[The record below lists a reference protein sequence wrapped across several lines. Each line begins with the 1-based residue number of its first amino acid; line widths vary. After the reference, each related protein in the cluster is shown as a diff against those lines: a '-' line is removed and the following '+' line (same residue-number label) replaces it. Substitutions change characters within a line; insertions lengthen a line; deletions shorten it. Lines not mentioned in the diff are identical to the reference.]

1 MPYQTAITVKTTL
14 DRIWKH
20 DYVLPAI
27 QREFV
32 WNPEQ
37 ICKLFDS
44 LMQGFP
50 VGSFLFWNIDP
61 ATSKNFRFFDFSREY
76 HQRDNPHCP
85 PLGKAPDGPVTAV
98 LDGQQRLT
106 ALNVGLRGSLAV
118 KEPNKWWNN
127 PKAFPVK
134 KLYLDLLHEPLP
146 DEEGAIYRFEF
157 LADERAAA
165 LTSGEFWF
173 PVSRIFGM
181 AEPSEPMVYLAEQ
194 GLGNTACA
202 VKSLFRLQA
211 MVHTAL
217 VISYY
222 EEESQD
228 IEKVLNIF
236 IRTNSGGTV
245 LSYSDLLLSIAT
257 AQWEQRDARSEIN
270 TLVDALNVTGLGFNF
285 SKDFV
290 LKAGLMLSDIA
301 SVGFKVENF
310 DRNNMKKLESN
321 WPQVAET
328 LRLTARL
335 IASFGLS
342 RDTIT
347 ADSALLPV
355 AYYLHARRCD
365 DGYLTSKAEVED
377 RKTVKHWL
385 IRSLIKPGI
394 WGSGLD
400 VLLNSLREAI
410 RCTSGKF
417 PDESLEREMR
427 GRGKSLT
434 FTNEEVEE
442 LADMKYGSR
451 DLFGLLTLLFP
462 FVDTR
467 NQFHIDHVFPSAAF
481 HTRKLKQLGLP
492 EDEIARLQDSKDRL
506 PNLQLLQGPDNQSK
520 NDQMPAEWI
529 AETYEKDDDRNE
541 YISRHMLDG
550 IMTDLTGFETFYK
563 SRRKR
568 LLERIVEVL
577 NRPTD
582 TLVPTVIGPAQTAV
596 IRERKTAIKKDS
608 PTIHVIDLSRVGAT
622 GKRKAAIDTLR
633 QGMTIAELKGVL
645 ETRGLKGYAGW
656 VLKTA
661 LAANAIRVA

>member
-1 MPYQTAITVKTTL
+1 MPYQTPITIRTTL
-14 DRIWKH
+14 DRVWKH

-50 VGSFLFWNIDP
+50 VGSFLFWKIE
-61 ATSKNFRFFDFSREY
+61 SKTAKTFRFFDFSREY

-85 PLGKAPDGPVTAV
+85 PLGNAPDGPITAV

-118 KEPNKWWNN
+118 KEPHKWWNS

-134 KLYLDLLHEPLP
+134 RLYLDLLHDLVP
-146 DEEGAIYRFEF
+146 DEEGTIYRFEF
-157 LADERAAA
+157 LTEERATAKA
-165 LTSGEFWF
+165 EGEYWF
-173 PVSRIFGM
+173 PVHKVYDM
-181 AEPSEPMVYLAEQ
+181 EEPADPMMYLAQ
-194 GLGNTACA
+194 VGLGNTPAA
-202 VKSLFRLQA
+202 VKALHRLQS
-211 MVHTAL
+211 MVHNSS
-217 VISYY
+217 VVSYY

-257 AQWEQRDARSEIN
+257 AQWEDLDARSEIN
-270 TLVDALNVTGLGFNF
+270 NLVDTLNATGLGFNF

-290 LKAGLMLSDIA
+290 LKAGLMLSDIS

-310 DRNNMKKLESN
+310 NHANMKKLQDTWST
-321 WPQVAET
+321 VAES

-335 IASFGLS
+335 VASFGLS

-355 AYYLHARRCD
+355 AYYLHARHYD
-365 DGYLTSKAEVED
+365 EAYLTSKKSADD
-377 RKTVKHWL
+377 RKIVKQWL
-385 IRSLIKPGI
+385 IRSLIKSGV

-400 VLLNSLREAI
+400 VLLTALRTVIGGSEGA
-410 RCTSGKF
+410 F
-417 PDESLEREMR
+417 PDEAVEREMR
-427 GRGKSLT
+427 GRGKSLV
-434 FTNEEVEE
+434 FTEEEIEE
-442 LADMKYGSR
+442 LLDMRYGSR

-467 NQFHIDHVFPSAAF
+467 NQFHIDHVFPTAEF
-481 HTRKLKQLGLP
+481 HARKLKKAGFVDAKI
-492 EDEIARLQDSKDRL
+492 EKLQELKDRL
-506 PNLQLLQGPDNQSK
+506 PNLQLLQGADNQSK

-529 AETYEKDDDRNE
+529 EATFKTKQERQD
-541 YISRHMLDG
+541 YIERYLLDG
-550 IMTDLTGFETFYK
+550 VMTDLGGFEAFYDA
-563 SRRKR
+563 RRNR
-568 LLERIVEVL
+568 LKEKIGEVL
-577 NRPTD
+577 
-582 TLVPTVIGPAQTAV
+582 IQ
-596 IRERKTAIKKDS
+596 
-608 PTIHVIDLSRVGAT
+608 
-622 GKRKAAIDTLR
+622 
-633 QGMTIAELKGVL
+633 KGDPPPL
-645 ETRGLKGYAGW
+645 AGW
-656 VLKTA
+656 Q
-661 LAANAIRVA
+661 

>member
-1 MPYQTAITVKTTL
+1 MYHAHMSYQTAITVKTTL

-50 VGSFLFWNIDP
+50 VGSFLFWKIEP
-61 ATSKNFRFFDFSREY
+61 ATAKTFCFFDFSREY

-134 KLYLDLLHEPLP
+134 KLYLDLLHDPIP

-157 LADERAAA
+157 LTDERAAA

-173 PVSRIFGM
+173 PVNRIFGM
-181 AEPSEPMVYLAEQ
+181 AEQSEPMVYLAEQ
-194 GLGNTACA
+194 SLGNTTCA
-202 VKSLFRLQA
+202 VKSLYRLQA
-211 MVHTAL
+211 MVHNAL
-217 VISYY
+217 VMNYY

-257 AQWEQRDARSEIN
+257 AQWESDARSEIN
-270 TLVDALNVTGLGFNF
+270 TLVGALNVTGLGFNF

-310 DRNNMKKLESN
+310 NRANMKKLESN
-321 WPQVAET
+321 WSQVAET

-355 AYYLHARRCD
+355 AYYLHTRRCD
-365 DGYLTSKAEVED
+365 DAYLTSKADAED
-377 RKTVKHWL
+377 RKIVKHWL
-385 IRSLIKPGI
+385 VRSLIKPGI

-400 VLLNSLREAI
+400 VLLTALREVI
-410 RCTSGKF
+410 RNASGKF

-427 GRGKSLT
+427 ARGKSLT
-434 FTNEEVEE
+434 FTQEEVEE
-442 LADMKYGSR
+442 LADMKYGAR

-467 NQFHIDHVFPSAAF
+467 NQFHIDHVFPSAVF
-481 HTRKLKQLGLP
+481 HARKLKQLGFS
-492 EDEIARLQDSKDRL
+492 ENEIESMQDSKDRL
-506 PNLQLLQGPDNQSK
+506 SNLQLLQGPDNQSK
-520 NDQMPAEWI
+520 NDQMPAKWI
-529 AETYEKDDDRNE
+529 AETYKKDEDRKD

-550 IMTDLTGFETFYK
+550 VMTDLSGFEAFFK
-563 SRRKR
+563 GRRQR
-568 LLERIVEVL
+568 LLERIVVVL
-577 NRPTD
+577 NGTAEIADAATKARP
-582 TLVPTVIGPAQTAV
+582 
-596 IRERKTAIKKDS
+596 
-608 PTIHVIDLSRVGAT
+608 
-622 GKRKAAIDTLR
+622 
-633 QGMTIAELKGVL
+633 
-645 ETRGLKGYAGW
+645 
-656 VLKTA
+656 
-661 LAANAIRVA
+661 VAPESKSFS

>member
-32 WNPEQ
+32 WNPKQ

-50 VGSFLFWNIDP
+50 VGSFLFWKIETT
-61 ATSKNFRFFDFSREY
+61 TSKNFRFFDFSREY

-85 PLGKAPDGPVTAV
+85 PLGKAPDGPLTAV

-134 KLYLDLLHEPLP
+134 KLYLDLLHPATP
-146 DEEGAIYRFEF
+146 DEDGAIYRFEF
-157 LADERAAA
+157 LTDERAVQR
-165 LTSGEFWF
+165 SSEEFWF
-173 PVSRIFGM
+173 PANRIFGM

-194 GLGNTACA
+194 SLGNTTSA
-202 VKSLFRLQA
+202 VKSLHRLQA
-211 MVHTAL
+211 MVHNAL

-270 TLVDALNVTGLGFNF
+270 TLVDTLNITGLGFNF

-310 DRNNMKKLESN
+310 DRNNMKKLEAN

-335 IASFGLS
+335 TANFGLS

-347 ADSALLPV
+347 ADSALLPI
-355 AYYLHARRCD
+355 AYYLHVRKCGEA
-365 DGYLTSKAEVED
+365 YLTSKNEAED
-377 RKTVKHWL
+377 RKIIKHWL
-385 IRSLIKPGI
+385 IRSLTKPGI

-400 VLLNSLREAI
+400 VLLTALRDVIRAADGSFPHEA
-410 RCTSGKF
+410 
-417 PDESLEREMR
+417 LEREMR
-427 GRGKSLT
+427 VRGKSLT
-434 FTNEEVEE
+434 FSQEEIED
-442 LADMKYGSR
+442 LADMRYGSR

-467 NQFHIDHVFPSAAF
+467 NQFHIDHVFPTAKF
-481 HTRKLKQLGLP
+481 HARKLKQLGFSDDVI
-492 EDEIARLQDSKDRL
+492 ERLQDMKDRL

-520 NDQMPAEWI
+520 NDEMPAKWI
-529 AETYEKDDDRNE
+529 AGTYKKDEDRKD

-550 IMTDLTGFETFYK
+550 VMTDLSGFDTFFAG
-563 SRRKR
+563 RRTA
-568 LLERIVEVL
+568 LLERISTVL
-577 NRPTD
+577 N
-582 TLVPTVIGPAQTAV
+582 GF
-596 IRERKTAIKKDS
+596 
-608 PTIHVIDLSRVGAT
+608 GANT
-622 GKRKAAIDTLR
+622 
-633 QGMTIAELKGVL
+633 
-645 ETRGLKGYAGW
+645 
-656 VLKTA
+656 
-661 LAANAIRVA
+661 

>member
-32 WNPEQ
+32 WNPKQ

-50 VGSFLFWNIDP
+50 VGSFLFWKIEP

-134 KLYLDLLHEPLP
+134 KLYLDLLHEPIP

-157 LADERAAA
+157 LTDERANTP
-165 LTSGEFWF
+165 TSGEFWF
-173 PVSRIFGM
+173 PVNRIFGM
-181 AEPSEPMVYLAEQ
+181 VEPSEPMVYLAEQ
-194 GLGNTACA
+194 GLGNTTCA
-202 VKSLFRLQA
+202 VKSLHRLQA
-211 MVHTAL
+211 MVHNAL

-257 AQWEQRDARSEIN
+257 AQWERRDARTEIN

-335 IASFGLS
+335 IAGFGLS

-365 DGYLTSKAEVED
+365 DGYLTSKVEAED
-377 RKTVKHWL
+377 RKIIKHWL

-400 VLLNSLREAI
+400 VLLTALRE
-410 RCTSGKF
+410 
-417 PDESLEREMR
+417 
-427 GRGKSLT
+427 
-434 FTNEEVEE
+434 
-442 LADMKYGSR
+442 
-451 DLFGLLTLLFP
+451 
-462 FVDTR
+462 
-467 NQFHIDHVFPSAAF
+467 
-481 HTRKLKQLGLP
+481 
-492 EDEIARLQDSKDRL
+492 
-506 PNLQLLQGPDNQSK
+506 
-520 NDQMPAEWI
+520 
-529 AETYEKDDDRNE
+529 
-541 YISRHMLDG
+541 
-550 IMTDLTGFETFYK
+550 
-563 SRRKR
+563 
-568 LLERIVEVL
+568 
-577 NRPTD
+577 
-582 TLVPTVIGPAQTAV
+582 V
-596 IRERKTAIKKDS
+596 IRDASRKI
-608 PTIHVIDLSRVGAT
+608 PGRII
-622 GKRKAAIDTLR
+622 
-633 QGMTIAELKGVL
+633 
-645 ETRGLKGYAGW
+645 
-656 VLKTA
+656 
-661 LAANAIRVA
+661 

>member
-1 MPYQTAITVKTTL
+1 MPYQTAIPVKTTL

-32 WNPEQ
+32 WNPKQ

-50 VGSFLFWNIDP
+50 VGSFLFWKIEA
-61 ATSKNFRFFDFSREY
+61 ATAKNFRFFDFSREY

-127 PKAFPVK
+127 PRAFPVK
-134 KLYLDLLHEPLP
+134 KLHLDLLHEPIA
-146 DEEGAIYRFEF
+146 DEEGALYRFEF
-157 LADERAAA
+157 LTDQRAAA
-165 LTSGEFWF
+165 PTNGEFWF
-173 PVSRIFGM
+173 PVNRIFAM
-181 AEPSEPMVYLAEQ
+181 AEPSEPMVFLAEH
-194 GLGNTACA
+194 GLGNITYA
-202 VKSLFRLQA
+202 VRSLHRLQA
-211 MVHTAL
+211 TVHTAL

-321 WPQVAET
+321 WSQVAET

-342 RDTIT
+342 RDTIA

-355 AYYLHARRCD
+355 AYYLHTRRCG
-365 DGYLTSKAEVED
+365 DGYLTSKVEAED
-377 RKTVKHWL
+377 RKIVKHWL

-400 VLLNSLREAI
+400 VLLTALREVI
-410 RCTSGKF
+410 RKAGGKF
-417 PDESLEREMR
+417 PDEALEREMR
-427 GRGKSLT
+427 VRGKSLT

-467 NQFHIDHVFPSAAF
+467 NQFHVDHVFPSAAF
-481 HTRKLKQLGLP
+481 QARKLKKVGLS
-492 EDEIARLQDSKDRL
+492 EDVIARLQDSKDRL
-506 PNLQLLQGPDNQSK
+506 SNLQLLQGADNQSK
-520 NDQMPAEWI
+520 NDQMPADWI
-529 AETYEKDDDRNE
+529 AATYTQEEDRKD

-550 IMTDLTGFETFYK
+550 VMTDLNGFEAFFQ

-568 LLERIVEVL
+568 LREKIIEVL

-582 TLVPTVIGPAQTAV
+582 
-596 IRERKTAIKKDS
+596 
-608 PTIHVIDLSRVGAT
+608 
-622 GKRKAAIDTLR
+622 AAGEPSLD
-633 QGMTIAELKGVL
+633 
-645 ETRGLKGYAGW
+645 ET
-656 VLKTA
+656 
-661 LAANAIRVA
+661 